1 MSNFSPM
8 VSAYYQNRQV
18 EGLSLEI
25 NLSKKLRIRL
35 STIISLKLYKKESIV
50 HCVLQIIREHVIYF
64 PFNNKWGRGNQ
75 IQIFLKDSLVIFDWL
90 ILHNFK
96 VIIMGKLCSKA
107 LSPKSSS
114 FGPSFV
120 STDSYYHSLLCIQ
133 SQKAKVNVTATRRP
147 TSTLGS
153 CNKWNRGYIFIR
165 WSS

>member
-64 PFNNKWGRGNQ
+64 PFNNK
-75 IQIFLKDSLVIFDWL
+75 
-90 ILHNFK
+90 
-96 VIIMGKLCSKA
+96 
-107 LSPKSSS
+107 
-114 FGPSFV
+114 
-120 STDSYYHSLLCIQ
+120 
-133 SQKAKVNVTATRRP
+133 
-147 TSTLGS
+147 
-153 CNKWNRGYIFIR
+153 
-165 WSS
+165 